1 MKEPIKDADMPNDK
15 FIVAIISTETSV
27 RELFTSA
34 LEEHP
39 QVEAL
44 WTLSEYPAPSDLAR
58 INEIPNGCVVYLDF
72 GDPLRARA
80 IAAELDRKYQK
91 AGTIAVHTNEHGT
104 DLRDLMQ
111 LGVRE
116 LITAPFDR
124 VEIQRA
130 FERASRKLRKNSV
143 QEEETASIFA
153 FLPARPGSG
162 ATTIALHSAAAAAR
176 SGVRRRSLLSRFRS
190 AFGNDVLS
198 PEIARRAF
206 HNGCAQLQ
214 QASGRYA
221 LGAAGVS
228 SRSPGYSGLGAG

>member
-15 FIVAIISTETSV
+15 FIVAIISTENSV
-27 RELFTSA
+27 RDLFTSA
-34 LEEHP
+34 LEDHP

-58 INEIPNGCVVYLDF
+58 INDTPNGCVVYLDF
-72 GDPLRARA
+72 GDALRARA

-91 AGTIAVHTNEHGT
+91 AGTIAVHTNERGT

-130 FERASRKLRKNSV
+130 FERARPEAQENHRSGRRDGLDLRV
-143 QEEETASIFA
+143 LT
-153 FLPARPGSG
+153 G
-162 ATTIALHSAAAAAR
+162 AAR
-176 SGVRRRSLLSRFRS
+176 KRRHYDRPAQR
-190 AFGNDVLS
+190 
-198 PEIARRAF
+198 
-206 HNGCAQLQ
+206 GC
-214 QASGRYA
+214 GRA
-221 LGAAGVS
+221 LG
-228 SRSPGYSGLGAG
+228 R